1 MKGKRNRKVLFFKA
15 IISVVFFVMLVSFIK
30 GNELVTVLSRLD
42 WFYCT
47 LSLLLAPLMLI
58 VSCLKWKV
66 LLDLSGK
73 RLRLC
78 ELLRIYLVGYF
89 FSNLLPSTVGGDVA
103 RSYYS
108 GRLIGNQAFAAVC
121 VFVERFTGLFFLLI
135 LVILAPASRP
145 ELYASPFFYVPSAFA
160 FLLICLIML
169 VWKVREPMRISDRMI
184 SAILERIHAAAE
196 HSRFTRASRGAVAV
210 AQLYLRLK
218 RGVVRVHDE
227 LRGAV
232 LLIRGNS
239 RRAWAIVLLTVLFY
253 ALTWVNVYV
262 SFKAFRVDPGFVT
275 VVALV
280 PTIMFVAHAPLTF
293 LGNLGFFESVFV
305 FYFLQSQVLPEE
317 TLAMGILLRIKMLL
331 LGLAGLFFYVM
342 DKRDGLDRIR
352 ELSRGDGSGH
362 PPVE

>member
-1 MKGKRNRKVLFFKA
+1 MNETVNKKTLAAKLILCG
-15 IISVVFFVMLVSFIK
+15 VFITILVSFVR
-30 GNELVTVLSRLD
+30 GNELVAVFSRPD
-42 WFYCT
+42 WYYLTF
-47 LSLLLAPLMLI
+47 SLLLGPLMLV

-73 RLRLC
+73 RLRFR

-121 VFVERFTGLFFLLI
+121 VFVERFSGLFLLLI
-135 LVILAPASRP
+135 LVILAPAVRP
-145 ELYASPFFYVPSAFA
+145 GLYASPFFYVPAAVAF
-160 FLLICLIML
+160 FLICLVML
-169 VWKVREPMRISDRMI
+169 VWKVREPLSVPDRMVTI
-184 SAILERIHAAAE
+184 ILERIHGAAE
-196 HSRFTRASRGAVAV
+196 HSRFSPAGRWAAAAERLYQRFKQMLTRM
-210 AQLYLRLK
+210 
-218 RGVVRVHDE
+218 HDE
-227 LRGAV
+227 LRGATR
-232 LLIRGNS
+232 LIRGNIRS
-239 RRAWAIVLLTVLFY
+239 AWAIVLLTVLFY
-253 ALTWVNVYV
+253 VLTWVNVYV
-262 SFKAFRVDPGFVT
+262 SFRAFGVDPGFVM

-331 LGLAGLFFYVM
+331 LGLAGLYFYVM
-342 DKRDGLDRIR
+342 NKRAWLDRIPEPR
-352 ELSRGDGSGH
+352 QKG
-362 PPVE
+362 